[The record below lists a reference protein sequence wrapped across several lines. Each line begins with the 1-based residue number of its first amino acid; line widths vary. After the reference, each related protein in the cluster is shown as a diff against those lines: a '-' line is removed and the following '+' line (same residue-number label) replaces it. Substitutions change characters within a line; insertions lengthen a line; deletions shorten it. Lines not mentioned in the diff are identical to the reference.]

1 MLSVAVCFIM
11 FVPLALRERQG
22 EKLLPWTAGTA
33 SPEAKKM
40 QLTKWAV
47 IFKSLL
53 SAFTLRNSLL
63 LALVTFLVMGAC
75 NYIDTLI
82 PIFTVQALH
91 WTDKAYAQFYATAT
105 LVGGISGM
113 LIGGIL
119 IDRFGKKTMLNLYF
133 LLLILLTSGLVFLK
147 MYWINTWFISGFMII
162 YQILY
167 VFTCIGLFATA
178 MECCWKKV
186 SATQFTLY
194 MTIGNMGRIVGAKLI
209 GPAKQ
214 QFSWEF
220 TLLAFSIAIA
230 IAWVIIQFIHINQQV
245 KRIDDLENKD
255 ITDQLMTA
263 PAA

>member
-1 MLSVAVCFIM
+1 
-11 FVPLALRERQG
+11 
-22 EKLLPWTAGTA
+22 
-33 SPEAKKM
+33 
-40 QLTKWAV
+40 
-47 IFKSLL
+47 
-53 SAFTLRNSLL
+53 
-63 LALVTFLVMGAC
+63 MGAF

-91 WTDKAYAQFYATAT
+91 WTDRTYSQFYAIAS

-119 IDRFGKKTMLNLYF
+119 IDRFGKKTMLNIYF
-133 LLLILLTSGLVFLK
+133 LLLILLTSGLAFLK
-147 MYWINTWFISGFMII
+147 MYWADAWFISAFMII

-167 VFTCIGLFATA
+167 VFTCIGLFSTA

-194 MTIGNMGRIVGAKLI
+194 MTIGNIGRIAGAKLI

-214 QFSWEF
+214 QFSWEY
-220 TLLAFSIAIA
+220 TLFAFSIIIA
-230 IAWVIIQFIHINQQV
+230 IAWLIIQFIHIHQQV
-245 KRIDDLENKD
+245 KSIHDLENKD
-255 ITDQLMTA
+255 ITDQLMTV